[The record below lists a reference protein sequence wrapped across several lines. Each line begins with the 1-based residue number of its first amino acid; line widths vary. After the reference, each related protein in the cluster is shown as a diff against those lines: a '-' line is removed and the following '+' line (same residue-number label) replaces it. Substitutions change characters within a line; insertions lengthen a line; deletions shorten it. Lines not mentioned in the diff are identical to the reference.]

1 MHMRNMKQAGWIF
14 FYSQEG
20 YINTYHFN
28 KLGRV
33 VSFITITIKKKK
45 TGQPLLN
52 ILVFTLNKMTQ
63 ILDHDWLTKS
73 VKPRFR

>member
-1 MHMRNMKQAGWIF
+1 MHMRKMKQAGWIF

-33 VSFITITIKKKK
+33 VSFITITIKK
-45 TGQPLLN
+45 QPLLN

-63 ILDHDWLTKS
+63 ILDDDWLTKS